1 MPMKNF
7 PSEFEMGYSLQF
19 LNLLHKRMYKEN
31 SLNSLLN
38 DIRKSNSI
46 VAHWEH
52 NNKVKAAAYT
62 GGQEACKW
70 YVLNAGKSQAQDVT

>member
-38 DIRKSNSI
+38 DIGKSNSI
-46 VAHWEH
+46 VAH
-52 NNKVKAAAYT
+52 
-62 GGQEACKW
+62 
-70 YVLNAGKSQAQDVT
+70 